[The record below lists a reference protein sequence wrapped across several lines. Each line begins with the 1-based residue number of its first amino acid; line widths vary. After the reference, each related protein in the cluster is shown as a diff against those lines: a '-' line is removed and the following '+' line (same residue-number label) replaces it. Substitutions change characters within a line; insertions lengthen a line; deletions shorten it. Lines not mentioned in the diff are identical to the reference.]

1 MGTIGEASNG
11 LSDPRV
17 GRRKWLQSLII
28 GGVVSALGGG
38 VALVRTGGYD
48 IDAITSARLRMLAPW
63 QYAVVR
69 HVARRMLA
77 ADRSEGVPSAD
88 DVGVAE
94 FVDGYLVDMRPALRR
109 DLLWFLRFVEQLAPF
124 GSASLHR
131 FTELA
136 PADQD
141 EVLSALEASHIDLL
155 RVGFQ
160 ALKSLIMM
168 GYYRDPRTF
177 AILGYRGPLLG
188 LPEQGRP

>member
-1 MGTIGEASNG
+1 METLGDAKSSSSE
-11 LSDPRV
+11 PRI

-28 GGVVSALGGG
+28 GGVVSAFGGA
-38 VALVRTGGYD
+38 VALVRAGGYD
-48 IDAITSARLRMLAPW
+48 VDVATSARLRVLAPW

-69 HVARRMLA
+69 HIARRMLA
-77 ADRSEGVPSAD
+77 ADRSDDVPSAD

-94 FVDGYLVDMRPALRR
+94 FVDAYLADMRPALRR

-131 FTELA
+131 FTALA

-141 EVLSALEASHIDLL
+141 EVLSALETSHVDRL

-160 ALKSLIMM
+160 AIKSLVMM

-188 LPEQGRP
+188 LSQQGRP